1 MNGTQSKS
9 IDASVVPEDPVQRN
23 EWIKFQLRMR
33 GTSMS
38 DLARRLGVTRQAVR
52 NALTSPYPKM
62 ERVIA
67 EELDMQPEAIWP
79 ERYPRPRRRAN
90 GSG

>member
-1 MNGTQSKS
+1 MSNPSEYS
-9 IDASVVPEDPVQRN
+9 DVPSDPVQRN

-52 NALTSPYPKM
+52 NALTAPYPKM
-62 ERVIA
+62 ERIIA
-67 EELDMQPEAIWP
+67 RELDLEPEAIWP
-79 ERYPRPRRRAN
+79 ERYRYRRQMAN
-90 GSG
+90 QEQD